1 MISRSL
7 TPKLLQ
13 MLRVFPI
20 VCLTG
25 ARQSGKTTLAR
36 SLAPLLPAPMLYL
49 DIERPSDRDKLR
61 EAELFLSQH
70 QDYCV
75 VIDEVQRLPEIFP
88 LLRSLVDE
96 DRTNGSD
103 GIPGRFLLLGSAAP
117 DLMRQ
122 ASESLAGRVAY
133 LELTPF
139 QRGEVATTIPLME
152 HWIRGG
158 FPKSLLAE
166 NEETSAI
173 WREMFVNSYLERDL
187 AQLVQTS
194 FTPALMRRL
203 WMMLAHYHGNVFN
216 ASELAGA
223 LGISAPTVSRYVE
236 ILEGAY
242 LLHRLMPFH
251 LNIKKRLVK
260 TPKIY
265 LRDSGLLHSLLNLS
279 SFTEVSGHPVCGRS
293 WEGYV
298 VEQIL
303 NVLPRGIE
311 AMFYRTQTGVEADVV
326 LVQGQRALASVE
338 IKYSSAPQLTQGS
351 YIAAEDVQAEQRFVV
366 IPHGEAYPTAKGM
379 TICGLD
385 FFLGEVVQ
393 KLG

>member
-152 HWIRGG
+152 HWVRGG